1 MYNLNKLFVF
11 EGKISYRRNDIFFFL
26 FFFFF
31 RENRKINCYNGT
43 IERGIFIYIS
53 PVNTRYNNSN
63 NNNILRK
70 FENDLNSSRIS

>member
-11 EGKISYRRNDIFFFL
+11 EGKISFEETILFFSF

-70 FENDLNSSRIS
+70 FGNDLNSSRIS